1 MLKGL
6 TGAQTPGDV
15 AAMADLVIRCQKRDL
30 AFSLELAADLAMQS
44 CLVGLASQ
52 EEVGSVL
59 LVLPKNQRRVWS
71 ETA

>member
-1 MLKGL
+1 
-6 TGAQTPGDV
+6 
-15 AAMADLVIRCQKRDL
+15 MADLVIRCQKRDL